1 MGSFFAGVKAG
12 TLGGILYV
20 GGLALFNVFLLFAFK
35 GSVLNAISHS
45 YSQVCPAAPPVNST
59 SSLEGCFQLVVAVD
73 VPYVAFI
80 AFFLTLLY
88 SGIFGLWYEWFPTKS
103 PTAKGEVI
111 AGVIGLNLVFF
122 GFSGFY
128 FDFASSV
135 ASGAFLVAW
144 TIFFGYLV
152 GRLYR
157 RYTRIVEFESPGK
170 NLLRILVDGRDFTG
184 KARTLAFTSTHKV
197 RAEAAEGASFKE
209 WVTAGGVKVDDPRS
223 FETTI
228 EITGDGSLKAVVTEK
243 Y

>member
-1 MGSFFAGVKAG
+1 LGSFFAGVKAG

-35 GSVLNAISHS
+35 GAVLNAFSHS
-45 YSQVCPAAPPVNST
+45 YSQVCPAAPSTNST
-59 SSLEGCFQLVVAVD
+59 GTLEGCFQLVVAVD

-80 AFFLTLLY
+80 AFFVTLLY
-88 SGIFGLWYEWFPTKS
+88 SGIFGLWYERFPTTS
-103 PTAKGEVI
+103 STIKGEAI

-128 FDFASSV
+128 FDFESSV
-135 ASGAFLVAW
+135 ASSIFLVAW
-144 TIFFGYLV
+144 TIFLGYLV

-157 RYTRIVEFESPGK
+157 RYTRLVEFESPDK
-170 NLLRILVDGRDFTG
+170 ASLRILVDGKEFTG

-197 RAEAAEGASFKE
+197 RAETADGGSFKE
-209 WVTAGGVKVDDPRS
+209 WVAAGGVKVDDLRS

-228 EITGDGSLKAVVTEK
+228 EITGDGSLKAVLVKK